1 MCFFYYCSAGL
12 NSDYEPAR
20 AAEWVFLRSEQK
32 DVVADFSY
40 NHPLTLRSGFATR
53 FRPHDLL

>member
-1 MCFFYYCSAGL
+1 MCVFYYCSAGL

-32 DVVADFSY
+32 VLVADFSY
-40 NHPLTLRSGFATR
+40 NHP
-53 FRPHDLL
+53 